1 MKCAVIISISFCLFI
16 YPDLCSAYEPD
27 THQRL
32 SNAAALASVLVQ
44 NSPATHTNILKDF
57 GLKEYTDFTQQF
69 PDSQDG
75 ETVYLDPEKQV
86 LFKAVSFGNI
96 QYLIQAGAALEDEF
110 PRSLFHF
117 YDPIPGHLGPLN
129 INGVPTPYTAP
140 DWAVEDSLLPLL
152 GQSYSLKDA
161 RESLYKALTS
171 TDQGDRNQ
179 AFGDLFLSI
188 GHAIHLVQ
196 DSAQPQHVRNDMH
209 CDADICKEGESILK
223 ATFGSDAK
231 LYNPSLYESYI
242 YENANVTDYSGL
254 LPVELPTARSYWKSL
269 DNKGLAQFTNENF
282 ISAGTN
288 FHLGTDG
295 SILSDVNYT
304 LPSPTNLSG
313 TEPIDQVY
321 AKLNRP
327 VPAQIAQFCG
337 QLQSSCDISFVST
350 DVIDSYSVTSET
362 NSRASSYS
370 IFDQD
375 LEEYGAQKLFTLNA
389 LNFRMDWK
397 YLLPRAIS
405 YSSGLINYFFRG
417 RLDIQPDP
425 DNPGGYLVTNKS
437 RYPMSDGT
445 LELFYDATD
454 GNRYS
459 VSGASW
465 SNVTMAPAGGNTI
478 GQYPIQFN
486 APINPIPANSGQY
499 MLVFKG
505 KIGSEDGIAGK
516 LFGNNTL
523 LYTTVDSYCHSV
535 YLCSSTWEFS
545 SDFNFDSLRTTST
558 HDKWITSMAVYD
570 GIDYTAD
577 LYASYPTPGKAG
589 CPATIGKIN
598 NKEFISF
605 THLCDEP
612 ATLIEEIDVNS
623 KYVYLFAPT
632 FYYYATSNIYIYD
645 HVGNYVGFMNDMPVQ
660 TLGGGFAVND
670 TRMCMSGFADGN
682 ISAATLL
689 TDLNGNFIAR
699 WPGDYDLGGGP
710 CALTKDRLY
719 VLAWSIEGESFLN
732 VYDMNGGL
740 IASIDLPN
748 SNMVSSAPISNVS
761 ASDNQIYLSVGCVGD
776 NCDGDKIVIYDRI
789 LKLNPDGTI
798 ASEEFIRGQDAI
810 VPWYTN
816 PYWGDNV
823 VVDKKDILGEPDG

>member
-1 MKCAVIISISFCLFI
+1 M
-16 YPDLCSAYEPD
+16 CSAD
-27 THQRL
+27 
-32 SNAAALASVLVQ
+32 LV
-44 NSPATHTNILKDF
+44 
-57 GLKEYTDFTQQF
+57 
-69 PDSQDG
+69 
-75 ETVYLDPEKQV
+75 
-86 LFKAVSFGNI
+86 
-96 QYLIQAGAALEDEF
+96 
-110 PRSLFHF
+110 
-117 YDPIPGHLGPLN
+117 
-129 INGVPTPYTAP
+129 
-140 DWAVEDSLLPLL
+140 
-152 GQSYSLKDA
+152 
-161 RESLYKALTS
+161 
-171 TDQGDRNQ
+171 
-179 AFGDLFLSI
+179 
-188 GHAIHLVQ
+188 
-196 DSAQPQHVRNDMH
+196 
-209 CDADICKEGESILK
+209 
-223 ATFGSDAK
+223 
-231 LYNPSLYESYI
+231 
-242 YENANVTDYSGL
+242 
-254 LPVELPTARSYWKSL
+254 
-269 DNKGLAQFTNENF
+269 
-282 ISAGTN
+282 
-288 FHLGTDG
+288 
-295 SILSDVNYT
+295 
-304 LPSPTNLSG
+304 
-313 TEPIDQVY
+313 
-321 AKLNRP
+321 
-327 VPAQIAQFCG
+327 
-337 QLQSSCDISFVST
+337 
-350 DVIDSYSVTSET
+350 DSYADTIENNT
-362 NSRASSYS
+362 RASSYS

-375 LEEYGAQKLFTLNA
+375 LEKYGAQKLFTLNA
-389 LNFRMDWK
+389 LNFQMDWK

-454 GNRYS
+454 GNRYP

-465 SNVTMAPAGGNTI
+465 SNVTMAPAGGNTT

-486 APINPIPANSGQY
+486 APINPVPMNSGQY

-516 LFGNNTL
+516 LFGNDAL

-535 YLCSSTWEFS
+535 YPCSSTWEFS

-558 HDKWITSMAVYD
+558 HDKWIISMAVYD

-577 LYASYPTPGKAG
+577 LYTSYPTPGKAG

-623 KYVYLFAPT
+623 KYIYLFAPT

-719 VLAWSIEGESFLN
+719 VLAWSIEDESFLN

-740 IASIDLPN
+740 IASIDLPD